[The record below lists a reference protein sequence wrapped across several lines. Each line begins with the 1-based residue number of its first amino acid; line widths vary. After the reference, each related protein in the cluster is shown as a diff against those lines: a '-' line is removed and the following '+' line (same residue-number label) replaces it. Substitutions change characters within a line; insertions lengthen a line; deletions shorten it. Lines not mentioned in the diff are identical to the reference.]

1 MFNRLF
7 RLISAFF
14 NKFLTAAEDPVTIL
28 ENNIRE
34 MRDQIPKMNQGLAKA
49 QGTVILLEKEV
60 IELIKTEGNLRAK
73 LKAAAMSGEDAIG
86 QDIAMQLQRA
96 ISQKQKIEE
105 SLEAA
110 KNGLKTMEDL
120 RDAQMRK
127 IKQETEKIKDAI
139 DNSKVSKLKG
149 ELAQLFETYEV
160 GDLAY
165 SNDEMLEKLN
175 KQAAEDE
182 AKLIVAS
189 KSPDMADIKLEKKA
203 EEIQAKELYKQFAA
217 EMNIDIAPSN
227 KQDSKDE
234 EKAKTASK
242 TIG

>member
-203 EEIQAKELYKQFAA
+203 EEIQAQELYKQFAA

>member
-49 QGTVILLEKEV
+49 QGTVILLEKELT
-60 IELIKTEGNLRAK
+60 ELIKTEGNLRAK

-96 ISQKQKIEE
+96 ISQKQKIEA

-182 AKLIVAS
+182 AKLMVAS

-203 EEIQAKELYKQFAA
+203 EEIQAQELYKQFAA